1 MRDKEFFGAPG
12 DPTNPYCHPLS
23 PQQGKI
29 MKATLGQVRDGM
41 NAIATVMAAAR
52 SARNQ
57 ATRATRA
64 EAADSRRSAQR
75 YKQARAREDRE
86 RERAM
91 NRRFRVRV
99 PEHERPR
106 SRGATPRKLFYR
118 VAGQAIGTRVT
129 DGGSSRA
136 GVRSIHFAVTA
147 RGFAS
152 TKGRRWRT
160 GEGERA
166 AQYITREEALEGGE
180 HGWWS
185 NIAHDRNEL
194 VAFFRA
200 SEAVEKHDR
209 VNANVYISEV
219 LSLPAPL
226 TAQGRREAVEEY
238 CRYFEERGLPYVAAP
253 HLPDPGGD
261 QRNFHCHIVYSTRPA
276 ERLAPYD
283 WSFAVSKLPDVN
295 TPGAILARR
304 KLAVDVI
311 NAALS
316 AAGSALRYTHLSNR
330 ARGAGAPSTKQGQ
343 KGTWVLR
350 RLAAAE
356 QRAGQLTRLR
366 AIVTPLLEGL
376 VLSRRVEALGKSVAA
391 RLAAAKTIMVYSGQR
406 LAQQRS
412 ARHLAV
418 DTALRATRASSSP
431 LPDRLD
437 MLGEVADER
446 RHRQEW
452 LVATRT
458 HLSRPLPDH
467 SAVRSTLAPRLAQA
481 WSHAYMTTTSVTER
495 WKSVRGLLAAD
506 LRAAKPSIN
515 TGLVARLATAGER
528 MVERQRLELLR
539 DTLDQ
544 GRATAPQI
552 AGLRDLVRER
562 LAARMTVIADG
573 MTTSSDRMRM
583 VMPRMIA
590 KADSVERERH
600 PAATANDAE
609 TKTTAVTPIIPA
621 APDHAARHA
630 AALESQRMKDEKA
643 RDARRRAALRAH
655 ALARLEADDVT
666 ITLTAA
672 GEYWL
677 SARSLTDEEKS
688 ALRDPAHLDDTAM
701 HIKQMYEA
709 QQARAG
715 AKVET
720 EPSTA
725 TSSMPADIDEDLS
738 DLVRLEAQSDG
749 RGTSRT

>member
-23 PQQGKI
+23 PQQGKV
-29 MKATLGQVRDGM
+29 MKATLGQVRDGVS
-41 NAIATVMAAAR
+41 AIAMAMAAAR

-57 ATRATRA
+57 TTRAARV
-64 EAADSRRSAQR
+64 EAVESRRSAQR

-91 NRRFRVRV
+91 NRRFRVHV
-99 PEHERPR
+99 PEYQRPR

-118 VAGQAIGTRVT
+118 VAGRAIGTRVT

-152 TKGRRWRT
+152 TKGRRWRN

-185 NIAHDRNEL
+185 NIAADRNEL
-194 VAFFRA
+194 VAFFRT
-200 SEAVEKHDR
+200 SEAVERHDR
-209 VNANVYISEV
+209 VNANVYISEI
-219 LSLPAPL
+219 LSLPAAL

-238 CRYFEERGLPYVAAP
+238 CRYFEERGLPYVAAL

-283 WSFAVSKLPDVN
+283 WSFAVSKLADVN

-330 ARGAGAPSTKQGQ
+330 ARGAGAPSAKQGQ

-356 QRAGQLTRLR
+356 HRAGQLARLG
-366 AIVTPLLEGL
+366 AMVTPLREGL
-376 VLSRRVEALGKSVAA
+376 MLSRRVEALGKLVAA
-391 RLAAAKTIMVYSGQR
+391 RLAAAKTITVYSDQQ

-412 ARHLAV
+412 AAHAGV
-418 DTALRATRASSSP
+418 GTKLRATLTSPLP

-437 MLGEVADER
+437 VLRTMVDER
-446 RHRQEW
+446 RHRQER
-452 LVATRT
+452 LVGARAR
-458 HLSRPLPDH
+458 LSRALPDH
-467 SAVRSTLAPRLAQA
+467 GAVRSTLALRLAEA
-481 WSHAYMTTTSVTER
+481 WSHAYMTTTSVGER
-495 WKSVRGLLAAD
+495 WKSVRGRFANNLP
-506 LRAAKPSIN
+506 AAKPSID

-539 DTLDQ
+539 DTLEQ
-544 GRATAPQI
+544 GHATGPETV
-552 AGLRDLVRER
+552 GLRDLVRER
-562 LAARMTVIADG
+562 LAARLTVIAHG
-573 MTTSSDRMRM
+573 MATTSDRVRM

-590 KADSVERERH
+590 KADSVERKRH
-600 PAATANDAE
+600 LTATEIDAE
-609 TKTTAVTPIIPA
+609 TKTAAVTPIIPA

-643 RDARRRAALRAH
+643 RDARRRAALRAN

-666 ITLTAA
+666 ITLTVA
-672 GEYWL
+672 GEYRL
-677 SARSLTDEEKS
+677 SARSLTDEEKE

-709 QQARAG
+709 RQARAG
-715 AKVET
+715 AKVEA
-720 EPSTA
+720 ELSTA

-738 DLVRLEAQSDG
+738 DLVRFQTESDW
-749 RGTSRT
+749 RGTSRK

>member
-1 MRDKEFFGAPG
+1 
-12 DPTNPYCHPLS
+12 
-23 PQQGKI
+23 
-29 MKATLGQVRDGM
+29 MKATLGQVRDGVS
-41 NAIATVMAAAR
+41 AIAAAMAAAR

-57 ATRATRA
+57 ATRAARA
-64 EAADSRRSAQR
+64 EVADSRRSAQR

-106 SRGATPRKLFYR
+106 SRGASPRKLFYR

-185 NIAHDRNEL
+185 NIAADRIEL

-200 SEAVEKHDR
+200 SEAMERHDR

-238 CRYFEERGLPYVAAP
+238 CRYFDERGLPYVAAP

-283 WSFAVSKLPDVN
+283 WSFAVSKLTNVN
-295 TPGAILARR
+295 TPDAILARR

-311 NAALS
+311 NAALC

-330 ARGAGAPSTKQGQ
+330 ARGTGAPSAKQGQ

-366 AIVTPLLEGL
+366 AMVTPLREGL
-376 VLSRRVEALGKSVAA
+376 ALSRRVEVLGKSVAA
-391 RLAAAKTIMVYSGQR
+391 RLAAAKTIMVYSGQQ

-412 ARHLAV
+412 AARTGV
-418 DTALRATRASSSP
+418 GTKLRATLASSSP
-431 LPDRLD
+431 VPNNLD
-437 MLGEVADER
+437 VLGAVADER
-446 RHRQEW
+446 RRRQET
-452 LVATRT
+452 LVAARA
-458 HLSRPLPDH
+458 HLFRPPPDYG
-467 SAVRSTLAPRLAQA
+467 AVRSKLALRLAENR
-481 WSHAYMTTTSVTER
+481 SYTHTSTTSVIER
-495 WKSVRGLLAAD
+495 WKSVRDRLAAD
-506 LRAAKPSIN
+506 LPAAKPSIN
-515 TGLVARLATAGER
+515 TGLAARLATAGER
-528 MVERQRLELLR
+528 MMERQRLELLR

-544 GRATAPQI
+544 GRATAPQT

-562 LAARMTVIADG
+562 LAASMTVIADG
-573 MTTSSDRMRM
+573 MTTTGDRMRM
-583 VMPRMIA
+583 VMPHMTA
-590 KADSVERERH
+590 KADIVERERH
-600 PAATANDAE
+600 PAATAIDAE
-609 TKTTAVTPIIPA
+609 TQTAAVTPIIPA
-621 APDHAARHA
+621 APDYTARHA
-630 AALESQRMKDEKA
+630 AALENQRMKDEKA
-643 RDARRRAALRAH
+643 RDAGRRAAVRAS
-655 ALARLEADDVT
+655 ALARLEAENVT
-666 ITLTAA
+666 ITLSAA
-672 GEYWL
+672 GEYRL
-677 SARSLTDEEKS
+677 SARALTDEQKA
-688 ALRDPAHLDDTAM
+688 ALRDPAYIDETTM
-701 HIKQMYEA
+701 HIERLYEA

-715 AKVET
+715 AKVEA

-725 TSSMPADIDEDLS
+725 TSSMPADIDEGLS
-738 DLVRLEAQSDG
+738 DLVRFQTKSDG

>member
-1 MRDKEFFGAPG
+1 MRDKEFLGAPG

-23 PQQGKI
+23 PQQGKV
-29 MKATLGQVRDGM
+29 MKATLGQVRDGVS
-41 NAIATVMAAAR
+41 AIAMAMAAAR
-52 SARNQ
+52 SARYRT
-57 ATRATRA
+57 TRAARA
-64 EAADSRRSAQR
+64 EEADSRRSAQR

-91 NRRFRVRV
+91 NRRFRVHV

-152 TKGRRWRT
+152 TKGRRWRN

-185 NIAHDRNEL
+185 NIAGDRNEL
-194 VAFFRA
+194 VAFFRT

-209 VNANVYISEV
+209 SNANVYISEI

-226 TAQGRREAVEEY
+226 TAQGRREAVEAY

-253 HLPDPGGD
+253 HLPDPSGD

-283 WSFAVSKLPDVN
+283 WSFAVSKLADVN

-330 ARGAGAPSTKQGQ
+330 ARGAGAPSAKQGQ

-366 AIVTPLLEGL
+366 AIVTPLREGL
-376 VLSRRVEALGKSVAA
+376 VLSRRIAALGKSVAA
-391 RLAAAKTIMVYSGQR
+391 RLAAAKTIIVYSDQQ

-412 ARHLAV
+412 AACTGVGAR
-418 DTALRATRASSSP
+418 LRATLTSSSP
-431 LPDRLD
+431 VAINLNF
-437 MLGEVADER
+437 LGAVADER
-446 RHRQEW
+446 RRRQQT
-452 LVATRT
+452 LIATRT
-458 HLSRPLPDH
+458 RLSRPLPDLG
-467 SAVRSTLAPRLAQA
+467 AFKSTLALRLAEA
-481 WSHAYMTTTSVTER
+481 WSHAYMTTTSVGKR
-495 WKSVRGLLAAD
+495 WKSVRGLLVAD
-506 LRAAKPSIN
+506 LPAAKPSID

-539 DTLDQ
+539 DTLEQ
-544 GRATAPQI
+544 KHTTAPKT
-552 AGLRDLVRER
+552 ARLRDLVRER
-562 LAARMTVIADG
+562 LAARLTVIAHG
-573 MTTSSDRMRM
+573 MATTSDRVRM

-590 KADSVERERH
+590 KADSVERKRH
-600 PAATANDAE
+600 LTATEIDAE
-609 TKTTAVTPIIPA
+609 TKTAAVTPIIPA

-630 AALESQRMKDEKA
+630 AALETQRMKDEKA
-643 RDARRRAALRAH
+643 RDARRRAALRAS
-655 ALARLEADDVT
+655 ALARLEADNVT
-666 ITLTAA
+666 ITLSAA
-672 GEYWL
+672 GEYRL
-677 SARSLTDEEKS
+677 SARALTDEQKA
-688 ALRDPAHLDDTAM
+688 ALRDPAYLDETSM
-701 HIKQMYEA
+701 HIERLYEA

-715 AKVET
+715 AKVEA

-725 TSSMPADIDEDLS
+725 TSSMPADIDEGLS
-738 DLVRLEAQSDG
+738 DLVRFQTKSDG
-749 RGTSRT
+749 RGTSHT